1 MRHPVLSAVV
11 VVVLG
16 LSGCGGDSSADTDSD
31 ASADAPAST
40 ATGDAAPSPSPSPEE
55 PASTPAESSADQVV
69 VEVRIKNGAVDPSGD
84 RVNVKAGQPIEF
96 VVESDAATEMH
107 VHSTPEHSIDI
118 KAGRTKKTI
127 TIDRP
132 GVVEV
137 ELHEPDVVVV
147 QLEVK

>member
-16 LSGCGGDSSADTDSD
+16 VSGCGGDSSAGTDSD

-40 ATGDAAPSPSPSPEE
+40 ATSDATPSPEE